1 MMKWYEEKTYQLDFT
16 RPIIAEDTSGD
27 KMLLVPRIEDDYL
40 IVGYDWLRLKD
51 GRYNSC
57 THFKTAEGAIKSYTC
72 ERYKLYNAEIV
83 VEADEQ

>member
-1 MMKWYEEKTYQLDFT
+1 MTNWYEERTEQLDFT
-16 RPIIAEDTSGD
+16 RPIIAEEKNGD

-57 THFKTAEGAIKSYTC
+57 THFKTVKEAIKSYTC
-72 ERYKLYNAEIV
+72 YSYKLYNAEIY
-83 VEADEQ
+83 VE